1 LDNSVLIIALAIA
14 TLVIVIVVAS
24 VMRGRVARSKGDP
37 ERSAF
42 TKEHGDAPRQ
52 NRPGTEH

>member
-1 LDNSVLIIALAIA
+1 MDNSVLIIALAIA
-14 TLVIVIVVAS
+14 TLVIVIVAAS